1 VSGGLLYIAILAM
14 WAVVL
19 IPMWWRGRDQSHP
32 TRSIDRFHGAMRT
45 LSDVAVESIDPSIVA
60 PVEERPRLTAVQR
73 RQRVFAGLL
82 GLLLVTI
89 VAVVAGAVSI
99 GATALPMVLIGLFTA
114 AARKQVLLE
123 RQIRVRRL
131 TAPHA
136 MQVQPQATSV
146 GRSVDERESAP
157 AAQEVS
163 TVIPSAEPA
172 PAARG
177 VRFDDRTWSA
187 SPATLPTYINAP
199 AATRVPRVI
208 DLKTPGAWSARSML
222 READEVRSARLA
234 AEVAAAIPEPHV
246 PASFTERFVDD
257 TAEVPLAQERD
268 DLLEQIV
275 RRVVNE

>member
-1 VSGGLLYIAILAM
+1 VSGGLLYVAILAM

-45 LSDVAVESIDPSIVA
+45 LSDVSVEAIDPSVVA
-60 PVEERPRLTAVQR
+60 PMEERPRLTAVQR

-82 GLLLVTI
+82 GLLVFT
-89 VAVVAGAVSI
+89 VVASTSGAVSW
-99 GATALPMVLIGLFTA
+99 GAVALPSSLIGLFTV

-123 RQIRVRRL
+123 RQMRAKRV
-131 TAPHA
+131 TTTQA
-136 MQVQPQATSV
+136 VQPNHESTSTATA
-146 GRSVDERESAP
+146 VDERDSPPVAL
-157 AAQEVS
+157 EVS

-177 VRFDDRTWSA
+177 VRFDDRAWSA
-187 SPATLPTYINAP
+187 SPTTLPTYINAP

-234 AEVAAAIPEPHV
+234 AEVSAVVPEADV
-246 PASFTERFVDD
+246 PMSFTERYVDD
-257 TAEVPLAQERD
+257 TAEVPVAYEHD
-268 DLLEQIV
+268 EALEQIV

>member
-14 WAVVL
+14 WAAVL

-45 LSDVAVESIDPSIVA
+45 LSDVSVEAMDPSLVA
-60 PVEERPRLTAVQR
+60 PIEERPKLAPVQR

-82 GLLLVTI
+82 GLLVVTVLAAAFGSI
-89 VAVVAGAVSI
+89 SVAAV
-99 GATALPMVLIGLFTA
+99 GLPVSLLGLFTA
-114 AARKQVLLE
+114 AARRQVLHE
-123 RQIRVRRL
+123 RNTRTRR
-131 TAPHA
+131 TAMPA
-136 MQVQPQATSV
+136 VAVASADPVVTVAAS
-146 GRSVDERESAP
+146 RES
-157 AAQEVS
+157 
-163 TVIPSAEPA
+163 TVGATPVAPSAPVPA
-172 PAARG
+172 VESTPAARG

-222 READEVRSARLA
+222 READEVRAARIA
-234 AEVAAAIPEPHV
+234 GEVAAVA
-246 PASFTERFVDD
+246 PAPQAPATFSERFIDD
-257 TAEVPLAQERD
+257 SPAVPLIDERD
-268 DLLEQIV
+268 EVLEQIV

>member
-45 LSDVAVESIDPSIVA
+45 LSDVSVETIDPSIVA
-60 PVEERPRLTAVQR
+60 PIDEPRRLTAVQR

-82 GLLLVTI
+82 GLLLVTV
-89 VAVVAGAVSI
+89 VAVAVGAVSS
-99 GATALPMVLIGLFTA
+99 GAVALPVGLIGLFTMA
-114 AARKQVLLE
+114 AHKQVLLE
-123 RQIRVRRL
+123 RQVRSRRA
-131 TAPHA
+131 TS
-136 MQVQPQATSV
+136 PQATSV
-146 GRSVDERESAP
+146 EP
-157 AAQEVS
+157 AAPTAVLGIAAEPTPES
-163 TVIPSAEPA
+163 TPMPSAETA

-222 READEVRSARLA
+222 REVDEVRSARLA
-234 AEVAAAIPEPHV
+234 AEVAAVVPAPHV

-257 TAEVPLAQERD
+257 TAEVALAHESD
-268 DLLEQIV
+268 EILEQIV
-275 RRVVNE
+275 RRVANE